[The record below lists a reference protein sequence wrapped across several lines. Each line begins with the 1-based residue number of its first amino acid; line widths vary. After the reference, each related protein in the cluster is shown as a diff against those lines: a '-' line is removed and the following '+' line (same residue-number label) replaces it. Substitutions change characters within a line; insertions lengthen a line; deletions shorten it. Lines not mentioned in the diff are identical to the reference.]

1 MEKERDRADSGRM
14 TSCQLRGGGR
24 KRNLDVVRDQEREVR
39 EARERAEVVA
49 RIRSDPGKFQAFPV
63 VPQAVAWKE
72 AFSQEEPRYPFLLV
86 RGRSHTGKT
95 EWAKSL
101 FKNPLVLEVGSL
113 EHFPEEMRTFNRE
126 EHDAIIL
133 DDVRDLAFL
142 RLHQEKLQAG
152 YDRVVEF
159 ASNPGGQCAFRRW
172 LFRVP
177 FVATVNYSTSNLRML
192 ETDDFLACARNR
204 VVVEWPPQ

>member
-1 MEKERDRADSGRM
+1 
-14 TSCQLRGGGR
+14 
-24 KRNLDVVRDQEREVR
+24 
-39 EARERAEVVA
+39 
-49 RIRSDPGKFQAFPV
+49 
-63 VPQAVAWKE
+63 
-72 AFSQEEPRYPFLLV
+72 
-86 RGRSHTGKT
+86 
-95 EWAKSL
+95 
-101 FKNPLVLEVGSL
+101 
-113 EHFPEEMRTFNRE
+113 MRTFNRE